1 MQQWWNDF
9 VSWTASEDGFRILSA
24 TVIPFLAIL
33 IAGVLAAVIARSAVK
48 RMLRQHDREL
58 QSSAVSALIGAGRKA
73 AVWSSLPANE
83 KEHVDTQ
90 SSEAE
95 VRVRLL
101 PLSGVTLA
109 ADWAVHQLREMKTNS
124 ASFSFQAEQTLEEYR
139 DRLIEWQQQPKRAK
153 RLFKDDLER
162 WRFEQVQ
169 APDATVSREQ
179 DWAAARVEP
188 PTAGEPGRN
197 TTRFDRPG
205 SFSAT
210 DSDSDVDTDTEF
222 AHPPVTASA
231 VRQRIAPHTDDI
243 GR

>member
-1 MQQWWNDF
+1 MQQWWNNF
-9 VSWTASEDGFRILSA
+9 VDCLTSDEGFRILSA
-24 TVIPFLAIL
+24 TVLPFLAIL
-33 IAGVLAAVIARSAVK
+33 VAGVLAALIARSAVK
-48 RMLRQHDREL
+48 RVLRQHNREL
-58 QSSAVSALIGAGRKA
+58 QGSAVSALIGAGRKA
-73 AVWSSLPANE
+73 AVWSSLAAAE

-90 SSEAE
+90 ASEAE

-101 PLSGVTLA
+101 ALPGATFA

-124 ASFSFQAEQTLEEYR
+124 ASFSFQAEQILEEYR

-169 APDATVSREQ
+169 SPDATVSRQQE
-179 DWAAARVEP
+179 WAAARVEP
-188 PTAGEPGRN
+188 PAPGEPRDD
-197 TTRFDRPG
+197 TTEFERPG
-205 SFSAT
+205 PV
-210 DSDSDVDTDTEF
+210 SDGDAEF

-231 VRQRIAPHTDDI
+231 VRQRIAPHADDT

>member
-1 MQQWWNDF
+1 MQQWWNSI
-9 VSWTASEDGFRILSA
+9 VSWITSEEGFRILSA
-24 TVIPFLAIL
+24 TVLPFLAIL
-33 IAGVLAAVIARSAVK
+33 IAGILAALIARSAVK

-90 SSEAE
+90 ASEAE

-101 PLSGVTLA
+101 PLSGATLA
-109 ADWAVHQLREMKTNS
+109 ADWAVHQLREMKVNS

-153 RLFKDDLER
+153 RLFKEDLER
-162 WRFEQVQ
+162 WRFEQTQTSDPV
-169 APDATVSREQ
+169 VSRQQE
-179 DWAAARVEP
+179 WAASNVAEPAHTEPLDDTTELARPVP
-188 PTAGEPGRN
+188 VPAG
-197 TTRFDRPG
+197 D
-205 SFSAT
+205 A
-210 DSDSDVDTDTEF
+210 EF

-231 VRQRIAPHTDDI
+231 VRQRIAPQADDDA
-243 GR
+243 R

>member
-9 VSWTASEDGFRILSA
+9 VSWITSDEGFRILSA
-24 TVIPFLAIL
+24 TVFPFVAVLV
-33 IAGVLAAVIARSAVK
+33 AGVLAALIARSAVK
-48 RMLRQHDREL
+48 RMLRQQNREL
-58 QSSAVSALIGAGRKA
+58 QASAVSALIGAGRKA

-90 SSEAE
+90 ASEAE

-101 PLSGVTLA
+101 PLPGATLA

-124 ASFSFQAEQTLEEYR
+124 ANFSFQAEQTLEEYR

-162 WRFEQVQ
+162 WRYEQSST
-169 APDATVSREQ
+169 PDPAVTRQQE
-179 DWAAARVEP
+179 WAASRVESAASWERQDDTTEVARP
-188 PTAGEPGRN
+188 VPVPAGE
-197 TTRFDRPG
+197 
-205 SFSAT
+205 T
-210 DSDSDVDTDTEF
+210 DF

-231 VRQRIAPHTDDI
+231 VRQRIAPQADDDA
-243 GR
+243 R

>member
-1 MQQWWNDF
+1 MQQWWNSFLEWITSD
-9 VSWTASEDGFRILSA
+9 EGFRILST
-24 TVIPFLAIL
+24 TVLPFLAIL
-33 IAGVLAAVIARSAVK
+33 VAGVLAAVIARSAVK

-58 QSSAVSALIGAGRKA
+58 QGSAVSALIGAGRKA

-83 KEHVDTQ
+83 KEHVDSQ
-90 SSEAE
+90 AGEAE

-101 PLSGVTLA
+101 PLPGAALA

-162 WRFEQVQ
+162 WRFEQ
-169 APDATVSREQ
+169 AHTPDPAVSRQQE
-179 DWAAARVEP
+179 WAASQVEP
-188 PTAGEPGRN
+188 PAYGEPQDD
-197 TTRFDRPG
+197 TVEIARPVRVP
-205 SFSAT
+205 A
-210 DSDSDVDTDTEF
+210 DDADF

-231 VRQRIAPHTDDI
+231 VRQRIAPLADDD